1 MEQSFSKNKIVHPF
15 LRTVV
20 LLFGMAVFVVACSKD
35 RRPEEK
41 ANTQIASPTNGALVI
56 IQNSQKP
63 QIKREPTIEEQ
74 AVLDMQNLLSDGK
87 ELAALRSA
95 RNLMD
100 SESVETRSAAL
111 ETFQWLGKRAIP
123 EITEMI
129 NDKNSFVSSEAMQA
143 WEMAFGEIEGEHR
156 KAFVIED
163 TICKLRRYDDINA
176 ILMHTTDLELRISL
190 PMLARVIESNHAT
203 ALAECAR
210 ENYSYLAD
218 GEPFESAEKTQIFLK
233 KEKE

>member
-1 MEQSFSKNKIVHPF
+1 MASSFSKNKIAHPF

-41 ANTQIASPTNGALVI
+41 ANTQIASPTNGALVV

-63 QIKREPTIEEQ
+63 QIKRELTIEEQ

-111 ETFQWLGKRAIP
+111 ETFQWLGKRALP

-156 KAFVIED
+156 KASVIED
-163 TICKLRRYDDINA
+163 TLKNLAKQDDINA
-176 ILMHTTDLELRISL
+176 ILMHTSELELRIAL
-190 PMLARVIESNHAT
+190 PMLSRIIEANKTSV
-203 ALAECAR
+203 LGECAR
-210 ENYSYLAD
+210 ENYTFITD
-218 GEPFESAEKTQIFLK
+218 GEIYETPGKTLEFLK
-233 KEKE
+233 GIQ

>member
-1 MEQSFSKNKIVHPF
+1 MASSFSKNKIAHPF

-41 ANTQIASPTNGALVI
+41 ANTQIASPTNGALVV

-63 QIKREPTIEEQ
+63 QIKRELTIEEQ
-74 AVLDMQNLLSDGK
+74 AVLDMQNFLSDGK

-111 ETFQWLGKRAIP
+111 ETFQWLGKRALP

-156 KAFVIED
+156 KASVIED
-163 TICKLRRYDDINA
+163 TLKNLAKQDDINA
-176 ILMHTTDLELRISL
+176 ILMHTSELELRIAL
-190 PMLARVIESNHAT
+190 PMLSRIIEANKTSV
-203 ALAECAR
+203 LGECAR
-210 ENYSYLAD
+210 ENYTFITD
-218 GEPFESAEKTQIFLK
+218 GEIYETPGKTLEFLK
-233 KEKE
+233 GIQ